1 MCGWVEANK
10 WGEEQKVAQD
20 TVFFFCCHMIDLIGY
35 NLESNLSKAFEIPE
49 FITVM
54 KNKQVCI
61 TLLRYFVDL
70 GELNIW
76 CSDHND
82 FYLFFTVLVHAE

>member
-1 MCGWVEANK
+1 
-10 WGEEQKVAQD
+10 
-20 TVFFFCCHMIDLIGY
+20 MIDLIGY

-70 GELNIW
+70 GELNI
-76 CSDHND
+76 
-82 FYLFFTVLVHAE
+82 

>member
-1 MCGWVEANK
+1 MRGGTEGCPRHCI
-10 WGEEQKVAQD
+10 
-20 TVFFFCCHMIDLIGY
+20 FFCCHMIDLIGY

-49 FITVM
+49 FITGM

-70 GELNIW
+70 GEVSI
-76 CSDHND
+76 
-82 FYLFFTVLVHAE
+82 